1 MPRHRA
7 EVKAV
12 MDQLLQQIFILK
24 PFIASETS
32 FGDPANSA
40 QISDALKKMVALS
53 KQVNHE
59 EQDQQDRFSGF
70 SKCID
75 PTT

>member
-1 MPRHRA
+1 
-7 EVKAV
+7 

-59 EQDQQDRFSGF
+59 ERINKTGFQVSANVLTQQLEQVENVF
-70 SKCID
+70 
-75 PTT
+75 